1 MPAEP
6 AVPEEDAPGSHNGQ
20 PPPRLPPWFGLTGLL
35 LLATLLAAAFMQAR
49 QFSLLNMTVHY
60 QDDYLV
66 ISLHQVELEYLR
78 LREQL
83 RRDVDAPT
91 GKTLQLR
98 YDIFVSRVSLLGS
111 DRAQRLIHDNRGDQ
125 QVIQAVSSF
134 INRADLYLGSEP
146 RGTLSPQAAQ
156 ALLTDLEQ
164 LDQPI
169 HQLMLAAGHRM
180 AEQITERQEQVRSHN
195 RIGLALTGFLLAM
208 VMLFGGIALRQMR
221 KLEGRRLRLE
231 QLADQL
237 RDARIDAEAASEA
250 KSEFLADMSHE
261 LRTPLHGLLGMLA
274 LVKDAPRDPR
284 ANDWLQIADE
294 SAQHLR
300 RLLDDILDLSKLNAG
315 TLALSPSSVNL
326 MALLREV
333 QALLHPSA
341 TAKGLAL
348 QIELDPALPPCV
360 RLDLTRV
367 RQVLFNL
374 VVNAVKFSDEGAILL
389 QCRGEADADGAPR
402 LAFNVADTGIGM
414 DRETM
419 ARLFRRYSRADDSR
433 GSRQGGTG
441 LGLAISRNLARLM
454 NGEIVVNSAPGDGSV
469 FSFRCPLQPAP
480 DTPLPQP
487 ALIGAAA
494 PGAGPVLSVLVAED
508 HPVNRLYLAALLSRL
523 GHAVC
528 LVNDGEEA
536 VQAVRAAPGTQG
548 APGQGSAQ
556 APFDLVLMDVH
567 MPVMDGVAATEA
579 IRALPAP
586 LGQVCVVAI
595 TADVFADTLQRCMA
609 AGVDE
614 MVTKPLSLEG
624 LQALLARRFASGT
637 ASAAT
642 AALSVRDPLPGDA
655 PGLLDHA
662 TLHSVCDLMGSAQ
675 VPTLYGGFFAQAE
688 DAARRMRDAMRDAD
702 PEALRRSAH
711 TVKGAALNL
720 GLPALADAAS
730 LLSREAG
737 TLAAAHLALAVQRFE
752 EVTAATR
759 ALCAGEG
766 LLQ

>member
-1 MPAEP
+1 MQAEP
-6 AVPEEDAPGSHNGQ
+6 ASPAALPRTR
-20 PPPRLPPWFGLTGLL
+20 PRLAPWFGLTGLL
-35 LLATLLAAAFMQAR
+35 LLATVLAAAFVQAR
-49 QFSLLNMTVHY
+49 QFSLLNMTVHH

-66 ISLHQVELEYLR
+66 VSLHQVELEYLR

-83 RRDVDAPT
+83 RGDLDVPDSKA
-91 GKTLQLR
+91 LRLR

-111 DRAQRLIHDNRGDQ
+111 DRAQRLIHDDIGDL
-125 QVIQAVSSF
+125 QVMQEIGNF
-134 INRADLYLGSEP
+134 ITRADLYLGSEP
-146 RGTLSPQAAQ
+146 RGSLSHQAAQ
-156 ALLTDLEQ
+156 VLLDDLAQ

-169 HQLMLAAGHRM
+169 HQMMLTASHRM
-180 AEQITERQEQVRSHN
+180 AQQIADRQEQVRNHN
-195 RIGLALTGFLLAM
+195 RMGLALTGFLLAM

-237 RDARIDAEAASEA
+237 RDARIGAEAASDA
-250 KSEFLADMSHE
+250 KGEFLADMSHE
-261 LRTPLHGLLGMLA
+261 LRTPLHGLLGMLS

-284 ANDWLQIADE
+284 AIDWLQIADE

-315 TLALSPSSVNL
+315 TLSLSPGTVNL
-326 MALLREV
+326 MALLRDV
-333 QALLHPSA
+333 QTLLHPSA

-374 VVNAVKFSDEGAILL
+374 VANAIKFSDEGAILL
-389 QCRGEADADGAPR
+389 QCRGQADAGGAQC

-414 DRETM
+414 DRDTM
-419 ARLFRRYSRADDSR
+419 ARLFRRYSRADPGR

-454 NGEIVVNSAPGDGSV
+454 QGEIVVSSAPGDGSV

-480 DTPLPQP
+480 ESGLPQAAQP
-487 ALIGAAA
+487 DLGARTT
-494 PGAGPVLSVLVAED
+494 GPTLSVLVAED
-508 HPVNRLYLAALLSRL
+508 HPVNRLYLAALLARL

-528 LVNDGEEA
+528 LVNNGDEA
-536 VQAVRAAPGTQG
+536 VQAVRAAPGTHG
-548 APGQGSAQ
+548 APGRGAAQ

-579 IRALPAP
+579 IRRLPGP
-586 LGQVCVVAI
+586 LGQVCIVAI
-595 TADVFADTLQRCMA
+595 TADVFADTLQRCLA
-609 AGVDE
+609 AGVNE
-614 MVTKPLSLEG
+614 MVTKPLSLDG
-624 LQALLARRFASGT
+624 LQALLVRRFGDAT
-637 ASAAT
+637 AQAAQ
-642 AALSVRDPLPGDA
+642 AALSVRDPPPGDA

-662 TLHSVCDLMGSAQ
+662 TLHSVCDLMGNSQ
-675 VPTLYGGFFAQAE
+675 VPRLYGGFFDQAE

-720 GLPALADAAS
+720 GLPALAEAAS
-730 LLSREAG
+730 LLNRDAG

-766 LLQ
+766 LLL